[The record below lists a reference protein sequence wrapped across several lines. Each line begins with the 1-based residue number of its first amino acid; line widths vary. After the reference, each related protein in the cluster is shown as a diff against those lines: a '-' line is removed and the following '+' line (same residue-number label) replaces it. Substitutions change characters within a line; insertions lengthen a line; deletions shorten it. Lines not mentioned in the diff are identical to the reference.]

1 MAATEAG
8 IGYGTQVHVSSDAG
22 VTWTKLNELRGVTP
36 PNESV
41 DEPEATHMESPNRT
55 KEFVQGLIDPGDMSM
70 TMNHVEGSDT
80 DEYIAVWRGLR
91 QTRLVRI
98 TFPNLRTRT
107 FPAFVKGYV
116 PDEIQAGE
124 LQTATLTLRVAGA
137 IARA

>member
-1 MAATEAG
+1 MTDATT
-8 IGYGTQVHVSSDAG
+8 GYLTKVHVSADAG
-22 VTWTKLNELRGVTP
+22 ATWTKLNELRGVTP

-41 DEPEATHMESPNRT
+41 DEPEATHLESPDNT
-55 KEFVQGLIDPGDMSM
+55 KEFVQGMIDPGDMSM
-70 TMNHVEGSDT
+70 TMNHIEGSAT

-124 LQTATLTLRVAGA
+124 VQTATLTLRVAGA